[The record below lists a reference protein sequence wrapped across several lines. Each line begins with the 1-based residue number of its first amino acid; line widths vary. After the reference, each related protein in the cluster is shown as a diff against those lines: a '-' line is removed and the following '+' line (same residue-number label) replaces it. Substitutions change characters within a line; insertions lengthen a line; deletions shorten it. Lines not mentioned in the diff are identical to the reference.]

1 MESMSD
7 VFNAKYAE
15 FARDLQGAC
24 PELTEEIDAAL
35 ALSTDERRRQFKLH
49 ILPICSPNR
58 NPKDRPAFVLPG
70 VAMPEPVWEIL
81 SLKTKKAVQ
90 EYLTILSFSLLM
102 GSESSSDASSTGW
115 TTEWAKKMMDDM
127 KEKMDNIDFS
137 ELTEQFSKIFGG
149 LGAGSGP
156 GTGPFKGIPELPEK
170 FLKGQ
175 IAKLAEEI
183 VKEFKVEDF
192 GIDPAMMEADG
203 NDPSK
208 AFKLM
213 MDVFMNNPRNLQ
225 TTVEKLG
232 KKLQQKVQS
241 GSLRPQELV
250 AEAEELMK
258 TFSEN
263 PQFVELMESFRK
275 AFGFQDKEA
284 AQAAGRDNDNR
295 LSIARDRLR
304 KKLEAKK
311 AAAAAKAA
319 KEEK

>member
-1 MESMSD
+1 MSD
-7 VFNAKYAE
+7 VFSAKYVE

-24 PELTEEIDAAL
+24 PELTEQIEAAL
-35 ALSTDERRRQFKLH
+35 ALSTEERRRQFKLLV
-49 ILPICSPNR
+49 LPSCSPSR

-70 VAMPEPVWEIL
+70 VAMPDSVWEVL

-90 EYLTILSFSLLM
+90 EHLNILSFTLLM
-102 GSESSSDASSTGW
+102 DSDSSNDASSTGW
-115 TTEWAKKMMDDM
+115 TMEWAKKMMDEM

-137 ELTEQFSKIFGG
+137 ELTGQFAKIFGG
-149 LGAGSGP
+149 LGGGGSGP
-156 GTGPFKGIPELPEK
+156 FNGIPELPEK

-183 VKEFKVEDF
+183 VKEFNVEDF
-192 GIDPAMMEADG
+192 GIDPAMMEAAG

-208 AFKLM
+208 AFQIM

-225 TTVEKLG
+225 NTVQKLG

-241 GSLRPQELV
+241 GALRPQELV

-275 AFGFQDKEA
+275 AFGFEDKEA

-311 AAAAAKAA
+311 AAAAAAAAKAA
-319 KEEK
+319 KGKTTK